1 MNYGLPPRRYPIKQV
16 NIQNLKNY
24 LKDRGW
30 EEEPFGRAE
39 VLKFTSPHP
48 IQENKYLEVLI
59 PSKRN
64 LVDYNRV
71 VEIAVDCISAFEK
84 RDFEDVLSQILIFGD
99 LLKVQ
104 ISTPKTKVGS
114 IPINQGI
121 SLYES
126 AYDLLVYSACAE
138 LNPQKSFLRKFKEA
152 MESVETYRI
161 GQSQY
166 GSFVANIH
174 CKLERPKT
182 SQTDLEKNVIPPPFG
197 RKTVL
202 RVLRGIGNVEESIR
216 EDSPDPIVDNYL
228 EGLNANMCDTLVDV
242 IRIGL
247 GNDLNIS
254 ANLEPMWSIPS
265 DIHTDIPLR
274 PSAEGYL
281 VEASEIL
288 KEETPKEKRELRGY
302 VFQLRRKPEEDGEKE
317 RVIRII
323 TSDEEGTALPVTI
336 KLDEKSYQLAID
348 AHKDSKKIRVTGILE
363 KKGRTWYL
371 NNPEGIK
378 LINEDYG

>member
-166 GSFVANIH
+166 GCFVANIH
-174 CKLERPKT
+174 CQLDRPT
-182 SQTDLEKNVIPPPFG
+182 QTALFRGLTAPFG
-197 RKTVL
+197 RNTML
-202 RVLRGIGNVEESIR
+202 RILRGLESIEESIQ
-216 EDSPDPIVDNYL
+216 EESPDPIVNNYRA
-228 EGLNANMCDTLVDV
+228 GLNANMCDTLEDIVG
-242 IRIGL
+242 IGL
-247 GNDLNIS
+247 GNDLRFS
-254 ANLEPMWSIPS
+254 TNLEPIIPIPE
-265 DIHTDIPLR
+265 DIRTDILLR

-363 KKGRTWYL
+363 KKGRIWYL
-371 NNPEGIK
+371 NNSEGIE
-378 LINEDYG
+378 LINDAFR